1 MSSREYEIQ
10 VLTVSFEVFGKVQ
23 GVFFR
28 KCTLAKAL
36 ELDLKG
42 WVQNKNN
49 EQKSVTGVVQGQNN
63 AVERL

>member
-1 MSSREYEIQ
+1 MTISS
-10 VLTVSFEVFGKVQ
+10 VSFEVFGKVQ

-42 WVQNKNN
+42 WVQNEKNK
-49 EQKSVTGVVQGQNN
+49 EKSVTGIVQGQRD